1 MSAKTSTWESDMSG
15 NGQRAGAGHG
25 DDNGARATSGAGTDA
40 AAFPIGALAGAAVGG
55 VGGALVGNETPAG
68 SDVPPRDGGDPD
80 DSERGD
86 GAR

>member
-1 MSAKTSTWESDMSG
+1 MSG
-15 NGQRAGAGHG
+15 IEQRPTGGHDEDG
-25 DDNGARATSGAGTDA
+25 GARATTGAGGDA
-40 AAFPIGALAGAAVGG
+40 AAFPVGVLAGAAIGG
-55 VGGALVGNETPAG
+55 VGGALVGDETPAG